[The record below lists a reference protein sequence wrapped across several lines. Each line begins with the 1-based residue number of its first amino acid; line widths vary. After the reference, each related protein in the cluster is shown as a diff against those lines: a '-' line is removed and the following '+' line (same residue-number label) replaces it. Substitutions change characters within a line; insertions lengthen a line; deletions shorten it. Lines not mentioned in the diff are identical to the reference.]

1 MKKLVLTAAAILV
14 ATGAAFAGSDH
25 YNSDAASQP
34 VASHSALK
42 IDTAHTGSIRKA
54 KKVQGDADSSVPAEY
69 GQGIWGN

>member
-1 MKKLVLTAAAILV
+1 MKKLVLTAAAIFV

-25 YNSDAASQP
+25 HGSHNFSQP
-34 VASHSALK
+34 VASHSAQK

-54 KKVQGDADSSVPAEY
+54 KKVQGDPDASVPAEH